1 MSPALYDSIG
11 RSYADTRQP
20 DPRIAALIWDAIGEA
35 TSLVNIGAGTGS
47 YEPANIPTIAVEPST
62 AMISQRRPN
71 AAPCIQAVAE
81 HLPLPDDTFHCAL
94 ASLTVH
100 HWKDFAAGL
109 AEMRRVS
116 RRQVFFTWDAQFYAG
131 SFWLDRDY
139 RPDSPVHAPTLITMK
154 DIVASY
160 DGAVRIVNV
169 PVPADC
175 IDGFAAAYWNRPDA
189 YLDPVVQAGI
199 SWYALADQEGVAAS
213 VARLASDLESGAW
226 DEKYGH
232 LRDLTEYD
240 FGYRLVIAGD

>member
-1 MSPALYDSIG
+1 M
-11 RSYADTRQP
+11 
-20 DPRIAALIWDAIGEA
+20 IA
-35 TSLVNIGAGTGS
+35 
-47 YEPANIPTIAVEPST
+47 
-62 AMISQRRPN
+62 QRRPN

-81 HLPLPDDTFHCAL
+81 HLPLADDTFDCAL

-100 HWKDFAAGL
+100 HWKDFNAGL

-116 RRQVFFTWDAQFYAG
+116 KRQVFFTWDAQFYAG
-131 SFWLDRDY
+131 AFWLDNEY

-154 DIVASY
+154 DIVAAY
-160 DGAVRIVNV
+160 DGDVRIVNV

-199 SWYALADQEGVAAS
+199 SWYALSDQEAVAAS
-213 VARLASDLESGAW
+213 IARLASELESGAW
-226 DEKYGH
+226 DEKYGY

-240 FGYRLVIAGD
+240 FGYRLVIADA